1 MKTTIESQHEEQ
13 FSKSGILPE
22 AIFKLKKYLGIFLY
36 LIIFT
41 SAGAI
46 FNSCAG
52 GYGYV
57 SSEPQYD
64 YEYSRPVAPG
74 EGYIWIDGDWLWDND
89 AHNYIHQRGYWAK
102 QRNNRTY
109 EAGHWDSRPD
119 GKIWI
124 KGRWSRENE
133 RSANQN
139 RNRNRN
145 NQVIERNRNERTSP
159 SDRDRDRNR

>member
-1 MKTTIESQHEEQ
+1 MKIITELQREEQ
-13 FSKSGILPE
+13 FSKGRIPD
-22 AIFKLKKYLGIFLY
+22 AFIKLKKYLRIFLY

-41 SAGAI
+41 GAGTLL
-46 FNSCAG
+46 NSCAG

-57 SSEPQYD
+57 SSEPYYD
-64 YEYSRPVAPG
+64 YEYARPVSPG
-74 EGYIWIDGDWLWDND
+74 EGYIWINGDWLWDND
-89 AHNYIHQRGYWAK
+89 AHTYVHQRGYWA
-102 QRNNRTY
+102 RERHNREY
-109 EAGHWDSRPD
+109 EAGHWDSRPQ

-145 NQVIERNRNERTSP
+145 NQINERNRNERTSP
-159 SDRDRDRNR
+159 SDRDRDRDR